1 MTATH
6 YTHDFFGDDF
16 ILNPIP
22 RYADM
27 RTLGRVLWLPN
38 NNVYAL
44 THYQDVVAALR
55 AANVFS
61 SGRGLSLND
70 DVNKFL
76 IGSTLNSD
84 DPDHAKGKAVT
95 ARPILPKNL
104 TPYDALISSM
114 AEQLANDILEQ
125 QEFDAVK
132 DFAEVMPMRFVTE
145 FVGLS
150 DEGKDNMVKWASATF
165 NLFEGFNDRA
175 KSAFEDLVGMRKF
188 LDEYGKPE
196 HLDKGGLARRI
207 FDVAPDHGFT
217 FEQAQHLLR
226 DYIAPSLDTT
236 ISGLGFAAYYFAKYP
251 DQWDLLRNI
260 PDLAPNAVEEIV
272 RLATPIRCFSRYVTK
287 DVTIDDTV
295 IPKGARV
302 LLVYASANRD
312 PAQFENADVMDIAR
326 NTRKHV
332 GFGHGAHSCLGMHLA
347 RREMTALLGAMMP
360 LVKSWHV
367 TGEPKIAMNNTIRA
381 FACLPMRVET
391 A

>member
-1 MTATH
+1 MKATT
-6 YTHDFFGDDF
+6 YSYDFFGDEF

-22 RYADM
+22 KYTEM
-27 RTLGRVLWLPN
+27 RAMGRVLWLQQN
-38 NNVYAL
+38 DVYAL
-44 THYQDVVAALR
+44 THYDDVVMALR
-55 AANVFS
+55 TPSIFS
-61 SGRGLSLND
+61 SARGLSLND
-70 DVNKFL
+70 DVNKML

-104 TPYDALISSM
+104 APYDAMISSM
-114 AEQLANDILEQ
+114 ADQLATDICSQ
-125 QEFDAVK
+125 REFDAVK

-145 FVGLS
+145 LVGLS
-150 DEGKDNMVKWASATF
+150 DAGKDNMVKWASATF
-165 NLFEGFNDRA
+165 NLFEGFNARA
-175 KSAFEDLVGMRKF
+175 KSAFGDLVGMRKF

-236 ISGLGFAAYYFAKYP
+236 ISCLGFAAYYFAKNP
-251 DQWDLLRNI
+251 DQWDLLRRD
-260 PDLAPNAVEEIV
+260 PDLAVNAVEEVV
-272 RLATPIRCFSRYVTK
+272 RLATPIRCFSRYVTD
-287 DVTIDDTV
+287 DVTIDGTM

-312 PAQFENADVMDIAR
+312 PAQFENADVMDITR

-332 GFGHGAHSCLGMHLA
+332 GFGHGTHSCLGMHLA
-347 RREMTALLGAMMP
+347 RREMTALLGAVIP
-360 LVKSWHV
+360 KVKSWHV
-367 TGEPKIAMNNTIRA
+367 TGEPEIAMNNTIRA
-381 FACLPMRVET
+381 FAFLPMRVEI